1 GGRLDITSEK
11 GKGTTVEMWFPA
23 AANEK
28 QAVVAQPKV
37 QNSAMSRPLTVLAV
51 DDDSLVLMGTGAML
65 EDLGHTVHEAVSGL
79 AALEILRKTPEIEIV
94 ITDQA
99 MPKMTGLALAE
110 QIHKE
115 FPGLPVV
122 IATGYAELSSRPVD
136 LLMLNKPF
144 LQADLATIL
153 NAAMALTAN
162 TSY

>member
-1 GGRLDITSEK
+1 
-11 GKGTTVEMWFPA
+11 
-23 AANEK
+23 
-28 QAVVAQPKV
+28 
-37 QNSAMSRPLTVLAV
+37 
-51 DDDSLVLMGTGAML
+51 
-65 EDLGHTVHEAVSGL
+65 
-79 AALEILRKTPEIEIV
+79 
-94 ITDQA
+94 
-99 MPKMTGLALAE
+99 MTGLALAE